1 MTDLSQQVIDLSNL
15 RNGLDQLMLAIQP
28 AGVDVAG
35 LDNARKRFAEIAP
48 MFAALADGPLGVSEE
63 DGEPQ
68 ISAEN
73 LRKLKRMGLSG
84 RYVGIENASQLFEM
98 QEAEAEE
105 KKALEAVADAKS
117 KGLAAARSRFG
128 N

>member
-15 RNGLDQLMLAIQP
+15 RTGLDQLMLGIQP

-35 LDNARKRFAEIAP
+35 LTEARKLFAATVP
-48 MFAALADGPLGVSEE
+48 MFAALADGPLGVPAEE
-63 DGEPQ
+63 TKPQ

-84 RYVGIENASQLFEM
+84 KYIGIENASQLFEM
-98 QEAEAEE
+98 QESEAEE

-117 KGLAAARSRFG
+117 KGVAAARSRFG